1 MSDKIPVTVLTG
13 YLGAG
18 KTTLL
23 NRILTENHGK
33 KFAVIINEFGELGV
47 DNDLVVDADEEV
59 FEMNNGCICC
69 TVRGDLIR
77 IIGGLMKRKGRF
89 DGIIVETTGLADP
102 APVAQTFFAD
112 EDVKRAT
119 RLDAIVTVVDA
130 KHLFARLE
138 ETGQRSGGDGGG
150 SGVPGQ
156 PHGRTYSRTMRLL
169 LLPLLV
175 LAVVATA
182 CGGSDD
188 GPIVVQTTTTGMFVT
203 TTVAPSDY
211 SPATTTT
218 PSVATTVV
226 ATATTTAPP
235 ATTTA
240 AVMDV
245 PESVTVEKGDSLSK
259 IAKRYGTTVDALV
272 RINGLCDANQIFVGQ
287 VVLLEDPEA
296 EAEAAEDQGE
306 TAIVTVQPG
315 DSLSKIAKRND
326 TTVEELMALNSIDD
340 PNLLFVGQ
348 ELVVDAAASADEEPE
363 ENPNC

>member
-1 MSDKIPVTVLTG
+1 
-13 YLGAG
+13 
-18 KTTLL
+18 
-23 NRILTENHGK
+23 
-33 KFAVIINEFGELGV
+33 
-47 DNDLVVDADEEV
+47 
-59 FEMNNGCICC
+59 
-69 TVRGDLIR
+69 
-77 IIGGLMKRKGRF
+77 
-89 DGIIVETTGLADP
+89 
-102 APVAQTFFAD
+102 
-112 EDVKRAT
+112 
-119 RLDAIVTVVDA
+119 
-130 KHLFARLE
+130 
-138 ETGQRSGGDGGG
+138 
-150 SGVPGQ
+150 
-156 PHGRTYSRTMRLL
+156 MRLT

-203 TTVAPSDY
+203 TTAAPSDY

-218 PSVATTVV
+218 PNVATTVA

-235 ATTTA
+235 ATTTV
-240 AVMDV
+240 AVTDV

-272 RINGLCDANQIFVGQ
+272 RINELCDANQIFVGQ

-296 EAEAAEDQGE
+296 DADAAAEDRVE

-315 DSLSKIAKRND
+315 DSLSKIAKRHD
-326 TTVEELMALNSIDD
+326 TTVEELMALNDIDD

-348 ELVVDAAASADEEPE
+348 ELLVDEVVSAVEEPE

>member
-1 MSDKIPVTVLTG
+1 
-13 YLGAG
+13 
-18 KTTLL
+18 
-23 NRILTENHGK
+23 
-33 KFAVIINEFGELGV
+33 
-47 DNDLVVDADEEV
+47 
-59 FEMNNGCICC
+59 
-69 TVRGDLIR
+69 
-77 IIGGLMKRKGRF
+77 
-89 DGIIVETTGLADP
+89 
-102 APVAQTFFAD
+102 
-112 EDVKRAT
+112 
-119 RLDAIVTVVDA
+119 
-130 KHLFARLE
+130 
-138 ETGQRSGGDGGG
+138 
-150 SGVPGQ
+150 
-156 PHGRTYSRTMRLL
+156 MRLI

-203 TTVAPSDY
+203 TTAAPSDY

-218 PSVATTVV
+218 PNVATTVA

-235 ATTTA
+235 ATTTV
-240 AVMDV
+240 AVTDV

-272 RINGLCDANQIFVGQ
+272 RINELCDANQIFVGQ

-296 EAEAAEDQGE
+296 DADAAAEDRVE

-315 DSLSKIAKRND
+315 DSLSKIAKRHD
-326 TTVEELMALNSIDD
+326 TTDEELMALNDNDD

-348 ELVVDAAASADEEPE
+348 ELLVDEVVSAAEEPE

>member
-1 MSDKIPVTVLTG
+1 
-13 YLGAG
+13 
-18 KTTLL
+18 
-23 NRILTENHGK
+23 
-33 KFAVIINEFGELGV
+33 
-47 DNDLVVDADEEV
+47 
-59 FEMNNGCICC
+59 
-69 TVRGDLIR
+69 
-77 IIGGLMKRKGRF
+77 
-89 DGIIVETTGLADP
+89 
-102 APVAQTFFAD
+102 
-112 EDVKRAT
+112 
-119 RLDAIVTVVDA
+119 
-130 KHLFARLE
+130 
-138 ETGQRSGGDGGG
+138 
-150 SGVPGQ
+150 
-156 PHGRTYSRTMRLL
+156 MRLT

-203 TTVAPSDY
+203 TTAAPSDY

-218 PSVATTVV
+218 PNVATTVA

-235 ATTTA
+235 ATTTV
-240 AVMDV
+240 AVTDV

-272 RINGLCDANQIFVGQ
+272 RINELCDANQIFVGQ

-296 EAEAAEDQGE
+296 DADVAAEDRVE

-315 DSLSKIAKRND
+315 DSLSKIAKRHD
-326 TTVEELMALNSIDD
+326 TTVEELMALNDIDD

-348 ELVVDAAASADEEPE
+348 ELFVDEVVSAAEESE

>member
-1 MSDKIPVTVLTG
+1 
-13 YLGAG
+13 
-18 KTTLL
+18 
-23 NRILTENHGK
+23 
-33 KFAVIINEFGELGV
+33 
-47 DNDLVVDADEEV
+47 
-59 FEMNNGCICC
+59 
-69 TVRGDLIR
+69 
-77 IIGGLMKRKGRF
+77 
-89 DGIIVETTGLADP
+89 
-102 APVAQTFFAD
+102 
-112 EDVKRAT
+112 
-119 RLDAIVTVVDA
+119 
-130 KHLFARLE
+130 
-138 ETGQRSGGDGGG
+138 
-150 SGVPGQ
+150 
-156 PHGRTYSRTMRLL
+156 MRLI

-203 TTVAPSDY
+203 TTAAASDY

-218 PSVATTVV
+218 PNVATTVA

-235 ATTTA
+235 ATTTV
-240 AVMDV
+240 AVTDV

-272 RINGLCDANQIFVGQ
+272 RINELCDANQIFVGQ

-296 EAEAAEDQGE
+296 DADAAAEDRVE

-315 DSLSKIAKRND
+315 DSLSKIAKRHD
-326 TTVEELMALNSIDD
+326 TTVEELMALNDIDD

-348 ELVVDAAASADEEPE
+348 ELFVDEVVSAAEEPE

>member
-1 MSDKIPVTVLTG
+1 
-13 YLGAG
+13 
-18 KTTLL
+18 
-23 NRILTENHGK
+23 
-33 KFAVIINEFGELGV
+33 
-47 DNDLVVDADEEV
+47 
-59 FEMNNGCICC
+59 
-69 TVRGDLIR
+69 
-77 IIGGLMKRKGRF
+77 
-89 DGIIVETTGLADP
+89 
-102 APVAQTFFAD
+102 
-112 EDVKRAT
+112 
-119 RLDAIVTVVDA
+119 
-130 KHLFARLE
+130 
-138 ETGQRSGGDGGG
+138 
-150 SGVPGQ
+150 
-156 PHGRTYSRTMRLL
+156 MRLL

-203 TTVAPSDY
+203 TTAASSDY

-218 PSVATTVV
+218 PSVATTVA

-235 ATTTA
+235 ATTTE

-296 EAEAAEDQGE
+296 EAEAEAAEDQGE

-348 ELVVDAAASADEEPE
+348 ELLVDAAASADEEPE

>member
-1 MSDKIPVTVLTG
+1 
-13 YLGAG
+13 
-18 KTTLL
+18 
-23 NRILTENHGK
+23 
-33 KFAVIINEFGELGV
+33 
-47 DNDLVVDADEEV
+47 
-59 FEMNNGCICC
+59 
-69 TVRGDLIR
+69 
-77 IIGGLMKRKGRF
+77 
-89 DGIIVETTGLADP
+89 
-102 APVAQTFFAD
+102 
-112 EDVKRAT
+112 
-119 RLDAIVTVVDA
+119 
-130 KHLFARLE
+130 
-138 ETGQRSGGDGGG
+138 
-150 SGVPGQ
+150 
-156 PHGRTYSRTMRLL
+156 MRLL

-182 CGGSDD
+182 CGGSDAN

-203 TTVAPSDY
+203 TTAAPSDY

-296 EAEAAEDQGE
+296 EAEAGAAEDQGE

-348 ELVVDAAASADEEPE
+348 ELLVDAAASADEEPE

>member
-1 MSDKIPVTVLTG
+1 
-13 YLGAG
+13 
-18 KTTLL
+18 
-23 NRILTENHGK
+23 
-33 KFAVIINEFGELGV
+33 
-47 DNDLVVDADEEV
+47 
-59 FEMNNGCICC
+59 
-69 TVRGDLIR
+69 
-77 IIGGLMKRKGRF
+77 
-89 DGIIVETTGLADP
+89 
-102 APVAQTFFAD
+102 
-112 EDVKRAT
+112 
-119 RLDAIVTVVDA
+119 
-130 KHLFARLE
+130 
-138 ETGQRSGGDGGG
+138 
-150 SGVPGQ
+150 
-156 PHGRTYSRTMRLL
+156 MRLL

-203 TTVAPSDY
+203 TTAAPSDY

-348 ELVVDAAASADEEPE
+348 EPLVDAAASADEEPE